1 MIGKPVRAVMF
12 RVDVSGHPAKFTVTS
27 VYRTPP
33 PPVEVDVDGPSKVRL
48 TQRDTAEGFEFTY
61 IVSAE
66 GEYAVRILCDDRVH
80 ILGSP
85 FQATFNCKSTV
96 FAFVKTVLYY
106 CVMYGTSYVIQQQ
119 QQQQQQHSVARGCRG
134 CRCTPEGDEKCLGIF
149 LK

>member
-1 MIGKPVRAVMF
+1 MKLKHDQMTGEPVRAVMF

-33 PPVEVDVDGPSKVRL
+33 PPVEVDIDGPSKVRL

-66 GEYAVRILCDDRVH
+66 GEYAVRILCDDRIQ

-96 FAFVKTVLYY
+96 LAFFKTVLYY
-106 CVMYGTSYVIQQQ
+106 CVCTVLRMSYSSSSSIG
-119 QQQQQQHSVARGCRG
+119 VASGLNRKLDSQW
-134 CRCTPEGDEKCLGIF
+134 TWYL
-149 LK
+149 